1 MADDPD
7 SLTFRVSNK
16 NLNGAME
23 ALRALG
29 GLAVYPEAYQA
40 IVLERNR
47 RELQLPPQEI
57 RLAREAFE
65 GLPHEVQH
73 LLMEGSQ

>member
-7 SLTFRVSNK
+7 LLSFSVSNK
-16 NLNGAME
+16 NLNAAME

-29 GLAVYPEAYQA
+29 GLAVYPEAYNV

-47 RELQLPPQEI
+47 RELRSPPQDL
-57 RLAREAFE
+57 RLTRQAFE

-73 LLMEGSQ
+73 LLMEGPQ